1 VGRVAQ
7 LAAFGQQTKS
17 PMNWLAHIHLSGD
30 SPATRVGNLIP
41 DLVRGS
47 ELAGISEQFA
57 DGIRLHRLIDSYTDG
72 HPVFRRSVA
81 RIDGPLR
88 RYASILVDLFY
99 DHFLACEWS
108 SYSATPLADVVGDF
122 HRSID
127 SFRTV
132 LPGPVYERLA
142 NIRDGGYLLSYSTE
156 HGIAEALLRV
166 SSRLRRPVDLVAGV
180 DHLRA
185 HHELFA
191 ADFRDFY
198 PQLLGHIKS

>member
-1 VGRVAQ
+1 
-7 LAAFGQQTKS
+7 
-17 PMNWLAHIHLSGD
+17 MNWLAHIHLSGD

-41 DLVRGS
+41 DLVRVS

-72 HPVFRRSVA
+72 HPVFRQSVA

-99 DHFLACEWS
+99 DHFLAREWS
-108 SYSATPLADVVGDF
+108 SYSAIPLEEVVGDF

-132 LPGPVYERLA
+132 LPGSVYERLTK
-142 NIRDGGYLLSYSTE
+142 IRDGGYLLSYSTE
-156 HGIAEALLRV
+156 PGIEAALLRV
-166 SSRLRRPVDLVAGV
+166 SSRLRRPVDLSTGV
-180 DHLRA
+180 DHLRV
-185 HHELFA
+185 HYDLLA
-191 ADFRDFY
+191 ADFRAFY
-198 PQLLGHIKS
+198 PQLIDHIKL